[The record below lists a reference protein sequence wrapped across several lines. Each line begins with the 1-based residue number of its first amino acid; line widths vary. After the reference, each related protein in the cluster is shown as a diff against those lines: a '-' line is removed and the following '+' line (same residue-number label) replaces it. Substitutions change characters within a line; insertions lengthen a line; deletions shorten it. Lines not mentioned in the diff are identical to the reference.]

1 MIHVLVDIDETML
14 SVGEGINA
22 KTSSVMFK
30 KVFGVDGHE
39 EMIDNVGKTE
49 MGIIQEVLEKVAV
62 KKTPEQEYSFAQI
75 PEEAYQVWAQA
86 MSEEFKDHPVRVL
99 PGMVE
104 FLTALSQNPNVKLG
118 LLTGNSPERA
128 EAKLKSG
135 NLDGFFRDPET
146 GQLNGVFGNMAPKR
160 DQLFDII
167 KQQATS
173 EDKFVIV
180 DDSVIGGEMA
190 QTHNIPIIMVA
201 TGRATEEQLKPFT
214 SHVFPDFGGYRW
226 QEAVS
231 LVETIA
237 NQ

>member
-30 KVFGVDGHE
+30 KVFGVDAHE
-39 EMIDNVGKTE
+39 EMINNVGKTE
-49 MGIIQEVLEKVAV
+49 MGIILEVLEKVHSPV
-62 KKTPEQEYSFAQI
+62 KEIS
-75 PEEAYQVWAQA
+75 EEAYRVWAQA
-86 MSEEFKDHPVRVL
+86 MSEQFIDHPVKVL
-99 PGMVE
+99 PGIPE
-104 FLTALSQNPNVKLG
+104 FLTTLFNNPNVKLS

-135 NLDGFFRDPET
+135 NLDRFFRNPSS
-146 GQLNGVFGNMAPKR
+146 GQLTGVFGNMAPKR

>member
-14 SVGEGINA
+14 SVPEGINA

-30 KVFGVDGHE
+30 KVFSLNAHE

-49 MGIIQEVLEKVAV
+49 MGIITEILEKLHSPV
-62 KKTPEQEYSFAQI
+62 TEI
-75 PEEAYQVWAQA
+75 PEEAYGMWAQA
-86 MSEEFKDHPVRVL
+86 MSEEFNNRPVRVL
-99 PGMVE
+99 PGIVE
-104 FLTALSQNPNVKLG
+104 FLTALSKNPNVKLG

-135 NLDGFFRDPET
+135 NLDGFFIDSNT
-146 GQLNGVFGNMAPKR
+146 SQLNGVFGNMASKR

-167 KQQATS
+167 RQQATS

-180 DDSVIGGEMA
+180 DDSIIGAKMA

-201 TGRATEEQLKPFT
+201 TGRATVEQLTSFT
-214 SHVFPDFGGYRW
+214 PYVFVDFGDNRW
-226 QEAVS
+226 QEAVL
-231 LVETIA
+231 LVESIA
-237 NQ
+237 N

>member
-49 MGIIQEVLEKVAV
+49 MGIIQEVLEKVGTNR
-62 KKTPEQEYSFAQI
+62 TPEQESSFAQI

-86 MSEEFKDHPVRVL
+86 MSEEFKNYPVRVL

-104 FLTALSQNPNVKLG
+104 FLTALSKNPNVRLG
-118 LLTGNSPERA
+118 LLTGNSKDRA

-135 NLDGFFRDPET
+135 NLDGFFRDPDT

-180 DDSVIGGEMA
+180 DDSIIGARMA
-190 QTHNIPIIMVA
+190 ETHNIPIIMVA
-201 TGRATEEQLKPFT
+201 TGRASEEQLRPFT
-214 SHVFPDFGGYRW
+214 TRVFSDFGQNRW

-231 LVETIA
+231 LIEIM
-237 NQ
+237 